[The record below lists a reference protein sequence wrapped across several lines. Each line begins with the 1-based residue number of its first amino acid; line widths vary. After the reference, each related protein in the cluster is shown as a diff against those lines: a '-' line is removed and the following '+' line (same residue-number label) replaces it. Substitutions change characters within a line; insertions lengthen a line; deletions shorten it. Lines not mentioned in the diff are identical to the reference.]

1 MRRTIG
7 AACLAAC
14 TTIAMPAAA
23 WDFPGHRIVGAIADL
38 VLLQHYPAAQQRVSE
53 LLEKRDG
60 TTIEKRTLR
69 QVSVFPDCAKR
80 GNVPFCGRS
89 PSDEE
94 KAYVERNRHHDKF
107 HFTDVPLQQP
117 TYRPGSAGTEDIDVV
132 QMIAYAVDQ
141 LRGKHPPTKSDVN
154 LTDTEAVWLLA
165 HLVGDIHQPLHVGA
179 KYFDK
184 TCQTSLDPNIA
195 GTPPTFGIGDTVA
208 MTMGGNLILLT
219 TMPPAVPPI
228 ANLHL
233 YWDSVAV
240 LRAMQAAGSAHSE
253 QDFAKLLATT
263 PPPPGWE
270 TGGSVETWA
279 AQWASEIMPLAVEAH
294 ERLSIRKGAKPSPFT
309 FTGGCTWEATLDPAY
324 EDWAKAQAQVQLAKA
339 GFRLAA
345 LFKAIFQ
352 P

>member
-38 VLLQHYPAAQQRVSE
+38 VLLQHYPAAQQPVSE

-60 TTIEKRTLR
+60 TTIEKRTLS

-80 GNVPFCGRS
+80 GNVPFCGRP

-94 KAYVERNRHHDKF
+94 RAYAERNRHHDKF

-117 TYRPGSAGTEDIDVV
+117 TYRPGSAGTEGIDVV

-141 LRGKHPPTKSDVN
+141 LSGKHPPAKPDVN

-179 KYFDK
+179 
-184 TCQTSLDPNIA
+184 
-195 GTPPTFGIGDTVA
+195 
-208 MTMGGNLILLT
+208 
-219 TMPPAVPPI
+219 
-228 ANLHL
+228 
-233 YWDSVAV
+233 
-240 LRAMQAAGSAHSE
+240 
-253 QDFAKLLATT
+253 
-263 PPPPGWE
+263 
-270 TGGSVETWA
+270 
-279 AQWASEIMPLAVEAH
+279 
-294 ERLSIRKGAKPSPFT
+294 
-309 FTGGCTWEATLDPAY
+309 
-324 EDWAKAQAQVQLAKA
+324 
-339 GFRLAA
+339 
-345 LFKAIFQ
+345 
-352 P
+352 